1 MISSKKL
8 GFIQSPY
15 DSRDVIFSASLD
27 STIPE
32 EYKLKNVQSVI
43 DQGDDPVCAA
53 VSLSEIINWHKF
65 VRSDKDKVSYWDIFD
80 LRADKNMQGMIP
92 RQALSQ
98 LKKVGVDGYK
108 IKSYAKIESIEAAKS
123 AIMLNGPILLGLNAY
138 NQSEFWKNNGQYIG
152 GHAVIFTGW
161 DKNGFIL
168 QNSWGVEWENGGT
181 AIFAFEYWKD
191 VVEAWT
197 IMI

>member
-27 STIPE
+27 SAIPE

-43 DQGDDPVCAA
+43 DQGDDPICAA
-53 VSLSEIINWHKF
+53 ISLSEIINWQKF
-65 VRSDKDKVSYWDIFD
+65 VRSDDNKVSYWDIFD
-80 LRADKNMQGMIP
+80 LRADKNMEGMIP

-98 LKKVGVDGYK
+98 LKKVGVGGYK

-181 AIFAFEYWKD
+181 AIFGFEYWKD

>member
-27 STIPE
+27 SAIPE

-43 DQGDDPVCAA
+43 DQGDDPICAA

-152 GHAVIFTGW
+152 GHAVVFTGW

-181 AIFAFEYWKD
+181 AIFGFEYWKD